1 MIEHRFL
8 HPIEVAGIVDVPHEI
23 DVMGLDGNGE
33 IMGQGVAHT
42 LVSKP
47 ERVNSLGGQRAT
59 VARQPRYAARSPV
72 TARAPRSVAERP
84 SKIASMIRASLS
96 SLSRG
101 MTRAISEMFT

>member
-8 HPIEVAGIVDVPHEI
+8 HPIEVAGVVDVPHEI
-23 DVMGLDGNGE
+23 NVMGLDGNSE
-33 IMGQGVAHT
+33 VMGQGVAHT

-47 ERVNSLGGQRAT
+47 ERTDSLGSRRQT
-59 VARQPRYAARSPV
+59 IARQPRYAARRPV

-84 SKIASMIRASLS
+84 SKIASIIRASFS
-96 SLSRG
+96 SLSLG